1 METED
6 HLADEYVED
15 FVLDHLDVVKRE
27 QAEGSPITQQVRLTV
42 STSRTNNAPVSS
54 TPLPSP
60 TSMLQHQHHGPAPPP
75 PPQQVLM
82 PDQPLYGHHPAPN
95 HTHMV
100 GVPSLGSPTPPTSH
114 HLHQLFPSSH
124 QQQHHVIMQQI
135 GKGEG
140 ALFSLTPST
149 PGTPPD
155 TPPTNSPHHCHGSLP
170 PTPPF
175 SNVAS
180 HMGHHE
186 GGRMLDES
194 ACWLPPGIR
203 YTGDGPPEPLDLR
216 GSTEG
221 PLGME
226 WVRKPEYEDHVDGS
240 PPPHLILQPMHH
252 LGGRAMSLSPD
263 SRCTSVSCGAS
274 IINSTGPGDA
284 ILTDDQLMTLSV
296 RELNKRLHGFP
307 RSEIVRLKQKRRT
320 LKNRGYAQNCRSKRL
335 QQRHE
340 QESQI
345 RSLQTELQR
354 TRLEYGRM
362 RQERDHYKER
372 CVMLERRQQQGTAV
386 VVAPTAEQLEA
397 INGSVSSS
405 APSNPSSPEYLQAY
419 HQ

>member
-27 QAEGSPITQQVRLTV
+27 QAEGSPAAASCNVVSQVRLTTRSSVAPAAV
-42 STSRTNNAPVSS
+42 SA

-75 PPQQVLM
+75 QPQQVIM
-82 PDQPLYGHHPAPN
+82 PEQPLYGHHPAPN
-95 HTHMV
+95 HSHMA
-100 GVPSLGSPTPPTSH
+100 GVPSLGSPTPPNSH

-140 ALFSLTPST
+140 ALFSMTPST

-155 TPPTNSPHHCHGSLP
+155 TPPTSSPHHCHGSLP

-175 SNVAS
+175 SNIPS
-180 HMGHHE
+180 HLAHHD
-186 GGRMLDES
+186 GGRMIEET

-216 GSTEG
+216 GSTE

-226 WVRKPEYEDHVDGS
+226 WVRKPEYEDHVDS
-240 PPPHLILQPMHH
+240 PPHMLLQPMHH
-252 LGGRAMSLSPD
+252 LSGRAMSLSPD
-263 SRCTSVSCGAS
+263 SRCTSVSCGNS
-274 IINSTGPGDA
+274 IINSTGPADA
-284 ILTDDQLMTLSV
+284 ILSDEQLMTLSV

-345 RSLQTELQR
+345 RTLQNELQR
-354 TRLEYGRM
+354 VRHEYGRM
-362 RQERDHYKER
+362 RQERDHFKER
-372 CVMLERRQQQGTAV
+372 CVLLERRQQQGAV
-386 VVAPTAEQLEA
+386 TAEQLEA
-397 INGSVSSS
+397 LNGSVSSS
-405 APSNPSSPEYLQAY
+405 APSNPSSPEYLQQAY
-419 HQ
+419 Q